1 MGTRTASVKSVGS
14 TALILP
20 LKIHSQTL
28 RKMVA
33 RPLVLCGPSGVG
45 KSTIVE
51 RIKKAFPDAFAL
63 SVSHTTR
70 KPREGEQEGVSYFY
84 TDREK
89 MQEAID
95 NDEFIETAEFSGN
108 MYGTSKAAVQS
119 VIQRGKICILDIDMQ
134 GVKQIKKT
142 DLNPMYVF
150 IYPPSR
156 EELEKR
162 LRGRKTE
169 TEESLQKRLAAAD
182 AEMAFGTEENFDM
195 VIVNDDID
203 KVEEQLTDFLKPHI
217 DSLEEENKC
226 D

>member
-1 MGTRTASVKSVGS
+1 MTSLVFNS
-14 TALILP
+14 TVCQLNRRFF
-20 LKIHSQTL
+20 SQAKQNL
-28 RKMVA
+28 SKMVA

-119 VIQRGKICILDIDMQ
+119 VIQRGKICILDIVSD
-134 GVKQIKKT
+134 
-142 DLNPMYVF
+142 
-150 IYPPSR
+150 IYHFKIPF
-156 EELEKR
+156 K
-162 LRGRKTE
+162 
-169 TEESLQKRLAAAD
+169 
-182 AEMAFGTEENFDM
+182 FD
-195 VIVNDDID
+195 
-203 KVEEQLTDFLKPHI
+203 
-217 DSLEEENKC
+217 
-226 D
+226 

>member
-1 MGTRTASVKSVGS
+1 MTSLVFNS
-14 TALILP
+14 TVCQLNRRFF
-20 LKIHSQTL
+20 SQTKQNL
-28 RKMVA
+28 SKMVA

-70 KPREGEQEGVSYFY
+70 KPREGEQEGVSYFH

-119 VIQRGKICILDIDMQ
+119 VIQRGKICILDIVSDT
-134 GVKQIKKT
+134 IT
-142 DLNPMYVF
+142 YV
-150 IYPPSR
+150 S
-156 EELEKR
+156 
-162 LRGRKTE
+162 T
-169 TEESLQKRLAAAD
+169 
-182 AEMAFGTEENFDM
+182 
-195 VIVNDDID
+195 
-203 KVEEQLTDFLKPHI
+203 
-217 DSLEEENKC
+217 
-226 D
+226 